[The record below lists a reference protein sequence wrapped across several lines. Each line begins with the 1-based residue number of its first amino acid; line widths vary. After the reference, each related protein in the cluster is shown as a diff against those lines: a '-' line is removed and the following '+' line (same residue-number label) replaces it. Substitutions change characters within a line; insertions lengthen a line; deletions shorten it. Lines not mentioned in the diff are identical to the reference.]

1 MLRFVK
7 ILLIQL
13 RKYCQLAKN
22 TNEKASNNCLLSS
35 IVKYHIYSYIAF
47 KYLQV
52 KSMASPFGNIISVV
66 TIATGLEPS
75 MFAELTLGIETSVQ
89 NSFLLYK
96 QRSIR
101 KINNV
106 ESLRSKE
113 IKSNYIK

>member
-1 MLRFVK
+1 MK
-7 ILLIQL
+7 S
-13 RKYCQLAKN
+13 Y
-22 TNEKASNNCLLSS
+22 
-35 IVKYHIYSYIAF
+35 IVKYHIYSYITF
-47 KYLQV
+47 KYLQL
-52 KSMASPFGNIISVV
+52 KSMASPFGKIILVV
-66 TIATGLEPS
+66 IIATGLEPS